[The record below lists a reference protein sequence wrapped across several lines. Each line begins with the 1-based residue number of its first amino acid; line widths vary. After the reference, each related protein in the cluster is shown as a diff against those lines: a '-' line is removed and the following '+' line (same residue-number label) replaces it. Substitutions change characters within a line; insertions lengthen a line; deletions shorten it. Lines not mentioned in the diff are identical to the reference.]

1 MTITKLVLTENRGFR
16 YNPQVSSLHIND
28 KVARQYAER
37 KLIEGTNESVDTEW
51 GTVVRHID
59 YKKNYQMIHL
69 NVNEE

>member
-16 YNPQVSSLHIND
+16 YNPQSVSLHIND
-28 KVARQYAER
+28 EVARQYAEQ
-37 KLIEGTNESVDTEW
+37 KLIEGTHESINTEW
-51 GTVVRHID
+51 GTVVHHIN